1 MTQLRSVPPETESDS
16 DEALLARFQ
25 DRGDIGALDELI
37 RRYSPRLRGLLA
49 NMLRGSPEEMADAEQ
64 EVFLQLVRKA
74 HTYRGRSSF
83 STFFYSLAR
92 NRVLDLIRS
101 QSRYDA
107 RHGGTVEF
115 DMVRTDHAG
124 PEEQLLNFERRRA
137 VQRALL
143 TLEPDDRFLLHMK
156 EVEGMR
162 VSELARVARL
172 GENTVK
178 SRLMRARR
186 KLANQLGEEER

>member
-1 MTQLRSVPPETESDS
+1 
-16 DEALLARFQ
+16 
-25 DRGDIGALDELI
+25 
-37 RRYSPRLRGLLA
+37 
-49 NMLRGSPEEMADAEQ
+49 MLRGSAEEMADAEQ
-64 EVFLQLVRKA
+64 EVFLQLVRKV

-115 DMVRTDHAG
+115 DLIRTDHAG
-124 PEEQLLNFERRRA
+124 PEEQLLELEQRRA
-137 VQRALL
+137 IRRALA
-143 TLEPDDRFLLHMK
+143 TLDPDDRFLLHMK

-162 VSELARVARL
+162 VRELAAVARL

-186 KLANQLGEEER
+186 KLASQLGEDEI